1 MNVINTVGR
10 RKESVAKV
18 FLSAGNGEIIIN
30 KKPLESYF
38 RDERYR
44 RSVTKPLDVI
54 DKKGDFNCK
63 IHVMGGGFTGQAEAI
78 QLGIARA
85 LVVVDPSNRTDLKKE
100 KLLRRDPRTVES
112 KKYGLKKA
120 RRAPQFS
127 KR

>member
-18 FLSAGNGEIIIN
+18 FLSAGNGEITIN
-30 KKPLESYF
+30 KKSLETYF
-38 RDERYR
+38 KDERYR
-44 RSVTKPLDVI
+44 KSVTKPLEVI
-54 DKKGDFNCK
+54 DKKSDFNFR

-85 LVVVDPSNRTDLKKE
+85 LVVIDPSNRADLKKE